1 MTIAAAKDRLHEYID
16 HADEKKVLE
25 ILALFENDAE
35 MNGFVYDEATL
46 NMLRERSAEYLSGQ
60 SITYTVEESMERI
73 KQHRKQN
80 GI

>member
-1 MTIAAAKDRLHEYID
+1 MTIAVAKEKLHGYID

-25 ILALFENDAE
+25 ILALFENGE
-35 MNGFVYDEATL
+35 EKSGIVYDEATL

-60 SITYTVEESMERI
+60 SITYTVEESMEYIR
-73 KQHRKQN
+73 QHRKQN